1 MTDYNKETAD
11 VLNQVLQE
19 WGPRVNLQYNS
30 KVLVSDG
37 NVAKT
42 IYAATE
48 PFRNSFG
55 PSITIASRGQDIG
68 DVSNL
73 QGVTSKPLEELEMDT
88 YTHAI
93 FGLSGEDPKFIL
105 EGLKWMIYAL
115 QPKGIAII
123 TSIKVQSGEAEG
135 QEGQFN
141 LGLEERML
149 FQSKGKI
156 GKLPDVLEYAGF
168 ERGKIRS
175 HERTT
180 DAGGK
185 KTEAEVVLAMKW
197 DQLTG

>member
-1 MTDYNKETAD
+1 MTDSSKETAD

-48 PFRNSFG
+48 
-55 PSITIASRGQDIG
+55 DIG

-73 QGVTSKPLEELEMDT
+73 QGVTSKPLEDLQMDT
-88 YTHAI
+88 YTHAV

-123 TSIKVQSGEAEG
+123 TSIKVQSGQAEG
-135 QEGQFN
+135 EEGQFN

-156 GKLPDVLEYAGF
+156 GKLADVLEYAGF

-175 HERTT
+175 HGRTT
-180 DAGGK
+180 EAGGK